1 MCDLLRVSIVSLS
14 QLVNF
19 VVCYY
24 TVGIDDD
31 CSDTRITSSSV
42 TCESIDTSELT
53 TESIL
58 DRKESEVVSLS
69 RSESHGSCIKD
80 ESLVNQEKSTI
91 PSLLNEKMKNSKSLK
106 ADVES
111 ISIRSESVASD
122 HKLHNKSVSSKTE
135 SHTKSAI
142 DHRQSRHRSTTLN
155 DYKSTKRRSRSLH
168 GSTMSDSRH
177 SSTDKYESYKPSI
190 HKDRGKSS
198 PAHFA
203 KSDIKTTSSSHCSHS
218 SVEKSTSKK
227 SPPSFDLFP
236 GNAGSLFNTTNW
248 ETVRRV
254 KQLFIRGDNIVMVT
268 AHT

>member
-1 MCDLLRVSIVSLS
+1 ML
-14 QLVNF
+14 

-24 TVGIDDD
+24 TIGIDDD
-31 CSDTRITSSSV
+31 FSDTRITSSSV
-42 TCESIDTSELT
+42 TRESVDTSTVCELK

-58 DRKESEVVSLS
+58 NQKQSEVVSL
-69 RSESHGSCIKD
+69 RSESHGSGIKD

-91 PSLLNEKMKNSKSLK
+91 PSLSDEKMKNSK
-106 ADVES
+106 DVES

-122 HKLHNKSVSSKTE
+122 HKLHNESVSSKTE
-135 SHTKSAI
+135 SHIKSAI
-142 DHRQSRHRSTTLN
+142 DHRQSRHRSSTLN
-155 DYKSTKRRSRSLH
+155 DHKSTKRQSRSLH
-168 GSTMSDSRH
+168 GSTISNSRH
-177 SSTDKYESYKPSI
+177 SSTDRQESYKPSI
-190 HKDRGKSS
+190 HKDRGKNS